1 MGDGHEPGAVS
12 PGRVTPSE
20 TMNRAFLIILV
31 PAILVAIG
39 YVLVFRLLGLSLVYL
54 RFILGGAV
62 FLAAAYWL
70 WPKKP
75 RGAQKA

>member
-1 MGDGHEPGAVS
+1 
-12 PGRVTPSE
+12 
-20 TMNRAFLIILV
+20 MNRAFLIILV
-31 PAILVAIG
+31 PAILVAVG

-54 RFILGGAV
+54 RFILGGLV
-62 FLAAAYWL
+62 FIAAAYWL

>member
-1 MGDGHEPGAVS
+1 
-12 PGRVTPSE
+12 
-20 TMNRAFLIILV
+20 MNRALVIILV
-31 PAILVAIG
+31 PAILVALG
-39 YVLVFRLLGLSLVYL
+39 YVLVFRFLGISTGYL

>member
-1 MGDGHEPGAVS
+1 
-12 PGRVTPSE
+12 
-20 TMNRAFLIILV
+20 MNRALVIILV
-31 PAILVAIG
+31 PAILVALG
-39 YVLVFRLLGLSLVYL
+39 YVLVFSFLGISPGYL

-70 WPKKP
+70 WPKRP

>member
-1 MGDGHEPGAVS
+1 
-12 PGRVTPSE
+12 
-20 TMNRAFLIILV
+20 MNRAFLIILI
-31 PAILVAIG
+31 PAVLVALG
-39 YVLVFRLLGLSLVYL
+39 YVLVFRFLGLSLTYL
-54 RFILGGAV
+54 RFILGGGVV